1 MKFTKNKIT
10 KIILLILVIIL
21 FNFITPY
28 YSYGLSLVPGLG
40 GILNKPIVNLLMLPI
55 DALNM
60 LLNVIFVPEDTW
72 NNLQALFD
80 ADDITE
86 GVEVGY
92 FEQMMSPD
100 KIFKGDVELL
110 NANIFE
116 AENIEGS
123 FSSNISSGKSLA
135 SSLKKVVANV
145 YVLLRNIAAI
155 VLLCLLIYTG
165 IRILLQTAHPYEQA
179 KWKASLLDW
188 VKALCLLLFMHYLMV
203 GVFYVSDLLVASLSE
218 SFGNTSIVASI
229 RLSFQNTSMFTNA
242 GTVYWIYLIMYA
254 YVTYLTIVFMI
265 AYFKRF
271 VWVIICIIISPIV
284 AVTEALGGKARIFD
298 KWFKEY
304 IMAVIIQ
311 PFHMLIFFVLVAI
324 PLGLNG
330 TDTAE
335 WHPFGEWNYT
345 TMIEQVYML
354 LSISMIRP
362 AERFL
367 MGLFGFGGAQIAKQA
382 SSESGVQTV
391 KVVTD
396 GVKQVAQTAIQIGA
410 AVATGGASLAAGGA
424 AAAGATAGAT
434 GGTAAATAGAATAG
448 AESAGATALGTTE
461 GAGSLGIGMEAG
473 TMGQS
478 SIMGDML
485 DVYNE
490 GFGTIDW
497 DPQVADAMSRA
508 ADAGIEPQN
517 TGTDWAEVANMYRES
532 GLSDEEITNMFKE
545 DGLSDE
551 EINKA
556 LGKGDT
562 KTLNEAEAKAE
573 AKAEADNASQEN
585 SDDATALKEAATEL
599 KEAADELKGE
609 ETGAENTKLQLKD
622 GTEIDVSDEEFEQAM
637 GMKDN
642 ESNSLA
648 DKLLNRLP
656 DNAKNK
662 VKGGL
667 EYFKSA
673 DFQERANNLW
683 ANANQFRDTMYLDGA
698 PGEWSNGSSIY
709 NNAKE
714 KIDENKKAKMEAF
727 VNNKNNID
735 YMVQNHGLLKGIEN
749 CKTQKEI
756 DDKKEKAENK
766 AKEMLKE
773 AEPYVNKGITDMA
786 TIDKLIAKEN
796 KGMTPTEA
804 MRSYVKTEITSRNE
818 SKIDSVARLISERTG
833 RDANSSSVKAEA
845 KQTMQ
850 QAKPYIDAGR
860 TNPELL
866 DRFVRLENALKNA
879 KVAAPSRTPE
889 KVMAMDKVIENA
901 LKKGMKDIK
910 VTTPNSS
917 LGMQQLEKIMNK
929 ELKGRQVE
937 KTIRETRTVQ
947 QKEAKRLGLDN
958 GNTTR
963 TTNRNS

>member
-1 MKFTKNKIT
+1 MKLTKNKIT
-10 KIILLILVIIL
+10 KIILLILCIL
-21 FNFITPY
+21 IFNFITPY
-28 YSYGLSLVPGLG
+28 YSYGGVVSVVPGLG

-55 DALNM
+55 DALNS
-60 LLNVIFVPEDTW
+60 LLNTIFMPEDIW
-72 NNLQALFD
+72 NNVQSVFNAED
-80 ADDITE
+80 VTE
-86 GVEVGY
+86 LPAEV
-92 FEQMMSPD
+92 FNTLMSPD
-100 KIFKGDVELL
+100 KIFKGEVSLL

-116 AENIEGS
+116 AEDIEGS

-135 SSLKKVVANV
+135 SSLKRVVANV

-179 KWKASLLDW
+179 KWKQSLLDW

-203 GVFYVSDLLVASLSE
+203 GVFYVSDLLVDSLAGA
-218 SFGNTSIVASI
+218 FGNTSIVASI
-229 RLSFQNTSMFTNA
+229 RLSFQNTNMFTNA
-242 GTVYWIYLIMYA
+242 GTIYWIYLIMYA
-254 YVTYLTIVFMI
+254 YVTYLTIVFII

-284 AVTEALGGKARIFD
+284 AVTEALGSKARIFD

-304 IMAVIIQ
+304 IMAVLIQ
-311 PFHMLIFFVLVAI
+311 PFHMLVFYILVAI
-324 PLGLNG
+324 PLGING
-330 TDTAE
+330 TNTTE
-335 WHPFGEWNYT
+335 WDPLGSWSYT
-345 TMIEQVYML
+345 TMIEQVYIL

-362 AERFL
+362 AEKFL
-367 MGLFGFGGAQIAKQA
+367 MGLFGFGGAAIAKQA
-382 SSESGVQTV
+382 SSESGVQTL
-391 KVVTD
+391 KVVAD
-396 GVKQVAQTAIQIGA
+396 GAKQVVQLAVTAGA
-410 AVATGGASLAAGGA
+410 AIATGGASLAAGGA

-434 GGTAAATAGAATAG
+434 GGTAAATAGATAG
-448 AESAGATALGTTE
+448 AESAGATALGSTE

-473 TMGQS
+473 NVGQS

-490 GFGTIDW
+490 GFGTSDW
-497 DPQVADAMSRA
+497 DPQVADAMSRTA
-508 ADAGIEPQN
+508 YNGIEPQN

-599 KEAADELKGE
+599 KEAAHELKGE
-609 ETGAENTKLQLKD
+609 ETGAENAKLQLKD

-648 DKLLNRLP
+648 DKLIDRLP
-656 DNAKNK
+656 VKDKTKNY
-662 VKGGL
+662 L
-667 EYFKSA
+667 KSA
-673 DFQERANNLW
+673 DLQERANNLW

-845 KQTMQ
+845 RQTMQ

-866 DRFVRLENALKNA
+866 DRFVRLENTLKNA
-879 KVAAPSRTPE
+879 RVAAPSRTPE

-947 QKEAKRLGLDN
+947 QKESKRLGLDN
-958 GNTTR
+958 ENTTR

>member
-434 GGTAAATAGAATAG
+434 GGKALASSVAKATVETTG
-448 AESAGATALGTTE
+448 AEAAETTLGTGFE
-461 GAGSLGIGMEAG
+461 AGPGIGLNPTMETGLNTGNLDLDKEEEQIASENVALDDLMAEFTDPNADVSEEDLQALQEMYDEQQERIARFNQAKEESEVDG
-473 TMGQS
+473 EDSSKDNKLDKGQADTKAES
-478 SIMGDML
+478 K
-485 DVYNE
+485 
-490 GFGTIDW
+490 
-497 DPQVADAMSRA
+497 ADA
-508 ADAGIEPQN
+508 
-517 TGTDWAEVANMYRES
+517 
-532 GLSDEEITNMFKE
+532 
-545 DGLSDE
+545 
-551 EINKA
+551 
-556 LGKGDT
+556 
-562 KTLNEAEAKAE
+562 EAT
-573 AKAEADNASQEN
+573 ADNASQEN
-585 SDDATALKEAATEL
+585 SDEATALKEAAEEL